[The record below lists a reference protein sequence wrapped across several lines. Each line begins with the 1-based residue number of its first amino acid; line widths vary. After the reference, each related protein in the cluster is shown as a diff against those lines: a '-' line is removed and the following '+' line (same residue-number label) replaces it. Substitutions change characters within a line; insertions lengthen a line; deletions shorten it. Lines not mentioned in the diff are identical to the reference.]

1 MPRGY
6 LLEGKCAR
14 NAFNSGPDGGPMLS
28 VIRATAAPVGRL
40 PLLTVLVDVAN
51 EHPTL
56 EAGARTLQA
65 GIVSLYGVV
74 VILVAWA
81 WVGCA
86 RLSGVHTLRG
96 IPRSK
101 AVSTL
106 SLKFLE

>member
-1 MPRGY
+1 
-6 LLEGKCAR
+6 
-14 NAFNSGPDGGPMLS
+14 MLS